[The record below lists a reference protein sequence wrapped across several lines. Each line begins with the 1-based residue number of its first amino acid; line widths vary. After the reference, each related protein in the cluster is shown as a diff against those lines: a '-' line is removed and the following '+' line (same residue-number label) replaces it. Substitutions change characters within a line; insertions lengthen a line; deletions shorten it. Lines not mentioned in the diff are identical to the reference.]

1 MVQFFKGVTMLD
13 WHRKYYLVMQKKLGI
28 HGYGMSWIA
37 FIKGVLVGILI
48 MMLVSCSIMI
58 S

>member
-1 MVQFFKGVTMLD
+1 MLD
-13 WHRKYYLVMQKKLGI
+13 WHRQYHLVMQKKLGI

>member
-1 MVQFFKGVTMLD
+1 MLE
-13 WHRKYYLVMQKKLGI
+13 WHKRYYKWVQKKMGAT
-28 HGYGMSWIA
+28 GYSMAWLA